1 MGGQMQTASVV
12 LKKYRNARKIS
23 FTDPKDVMELT
34 KVLNAVE
41 NLQVK

>member
-1 MGGQMQTASVV
+1 MGAMQASNVV
-12 LKKYRNARKIS
+12 IKKYRNARKIS
-23 FTDPKDVMELT
+23 FTDPNDVKELT